1 MDNGVIKDVQFLEVN
16 YVRNII
22 RIITLAVVA
31 VLGLHIASAEQMT
44 VSIIKQ
50 TDESHGIF
58 ASSEGLIPWGHG
70 QISFDISEESSGI
83 TASVSYYSKNGRAAE
98 EVLCWN
104 IMLNNDEKANF
115 KCEQWF
121 VFPDG
126 GQCNYTNPQ
135 PFEYDQNV
143 HSVTLIPDIAGGK
156 LSDDFPDI
164 VGQIDST
171 IDTEA
176 ADAKG
181 EVHSEEKAILW
192 AKKVY
197 ALQEISL
204 GVDADQLEWSAR
216 LGEEGGWYVVT
227 AWDPVAWDP
236 QSPPYEV
243 KQFNETNLT
252 KQVQDKGAE
261 LVFKKAEKLFNKY
274 TLSHEQ
280 AEVAADTFIN
290 IMMNVGV
297 NDLGEDLAAKVEL
310 AAARAKLVVP
320 DVVEAQT
327 KDEVPAEVVEDV
339 VDVPAAE
346 DTAEEP
352 KEENKEEDKPEEK
365 EEKPEVKVTVEKPSI
380 DALKEGVA
388 DGDSGAANSNPITAD
403 NVLQVMA
410 SVPFIASRPTLR
422 TAILGFSIFR

>member
-1 MDNGVIKDVQFLEVN
+1 MSDEKLQNENLQEEIVESEVK
-16 YVRNII
+16 
-22 RIITLAVVA
+22 
-31 VLGLHIASAEQMT
+31 EEKT
-44 VSIIKQ
+44 V
-50 TDESHGIF
+50 
-58 ASSEGLIPWGHG
+58 
-70 QISFDISEESSGI
+70 
-83 TASVSYYSKNGRAAE
+83 AE
-98 EVLCWN
+98 ENEVK
-104 IMLNNDEKANF
+104 DEDVK
-115 KCEQWF
+115 
-121 VFPDG
+121 P
-126 GQCNYTNPQ
+126 
-135 PFEYDQNV
+135 
-143 HSVTLIPDIAGGK
+143 
-156 LSDDFPDI
+156 
-164 VGQIDST
+164 
-171 IDTEA
+171 
-176 ADAKG
+176 
-181 EVHSEEKAILW
+181 EEKAEDVKEETPAEDEGEKVED
-192 AKKVY
+192 AKEEVVEEKKEEKEEKTDTTPPEETSEQTEEKPEEKTEEDSDVPPPTEEEEATEEEPAEDVEKVKAELE
-197 ALQEISL
+197 ALREAEEERKGLEDL
-204 GVDADQLEWSAR
+204 GNLVQNVETEYNRVLNGIQKALNDTLDQYGIDKTKTLDELR
-216 LGEEGGWYVVT
+216 KE
-227 AWDPVAWDP
+227 DPAKAVIAEDLIR
-236 QSPPYEV
+236 QANEV

-320 DVVEAQT
+320 DVVSEAEV
-327 KDEVPAEVVEDV
+327 KDEAPAETVEDV

-352 KEENKEEDKPEEK
+352 KEEPKEENSKPEEK

-410 SVPFIASRPTLR
+410 SVPFKNRVQFYKDHEDLINEAARKRSK
-422 TAILGFSIFR
+422 

>member
-1 MDNGVIKDVQFLEVN
+1 MSDEKLQNENLQEEIVESEVKEETTVAEENEVKEEDVKPEETADEVKEEVPAEDEGEKVEDEGEKEEVKEEKKEETDTTPSEETSEQTEEKPEEKTEEDSDVPPPTEEEEATDEESTEDVEKVKAELEALREAEEERKGLEDLGNLVQNVETEYNGVLNGIQKALNDTLDQYGIDKTKTLDELRKEDPAKAVIAEDL
-16 YVRNII
+16 I
-22 RIITLAVVA
+22 R
-31 VLGLHIASAEQMT
+31 Q
-44 VSIIKQ
+44 
-50 TDESHGIF
+50 
-58 ASSEGLIPWGHG
+58 
-70 QISFDISEESSGI
+70 
-83 TASVSYYSKNGRAAE
+83 
-98 EVLCWN
+98 
-104 IMLNNDEKANF
+104 AN
-115 KCEQWF
+115 
-121 VFPDG
+121 
-126 GQCNYTNPQ
+126 
-135 PFEYDQNV
+135 
-143 HSVTLIPDIAGGK
+143 
-156 LSDDFPDI
+156 
-164 VGQIDST
+164 
-171 IDTEA
+171 
-176 ADAKG
+176 
-181 EVHSEEKAILW
+181 
-192 AKKVY
+192 
-197 ALQEISL
+197 
-204 GVDADQLEWSAR
+204 
-216 LGEEGGWYVVT
+216 
-227 AWDPVAWDP
+227 
-236 QSPPYEV
+236 EV

-410 SVPFIASRPTLR
+410 SVPFKNRVQFYKDHEDLINEAARKRSK
-422 TAILGFSIFR
+422 

>member
-1 MDNGVIKDVQFLEVN
+1 MSDEKLQNENLQEEIVESEVKEETTVAEENEVKDEDVKPEETAEDVKEETPAEDEGEKVEDTKEEV
-16 YVRNII
+16 
-22 RIITLAVVA
+22 
-31 VLGLHIASAEQMT
+31 EE
-44 VSIIKQ
+44 KKEDKKEEE
-50 TDESHGIF
+50 TDTT
-58 ASSEGLIPWGHG
+58 P
-70 QISFDISEESSGI
+70 SEETSEQTEEKPEEKTEEDSDVPPP
-83 TASVSYYSKNGRAAE
+83 TEEEEATEEEPAEDVEKVKAELEALREAE
-98 EVLCWN
+98 EERKGLEDLGNLV
-104 IMLNNDEKANF
+104 
-115 KCEQWF
+115 
-121 VFPDG
+121 
-126 GQCNYTNPQ
+126 
-135 PFEYDQNV
+135 QNV
-143 HSVTLIPDIAGGK
+143 ETEYNRVLNGIQKALNDTLDQYGIDKTKTLDELRKEDPAKAVIAED
-156 LSDDFPDI
+156 LI
-164 VGQIDST
+164 RQ
-171 IDTEA
+171 A
-176 ADAKG
+176 N
-181 EVHSEEKAILW
+181 
-192 AKKVY
+192 
-197 ALQEISL
+197 
-204 GVDADQLEWSAR
+204 
-216 LGEEGGWYVVT
+216 
-227 AWDPVAWDP
+227 
-236 QSPPYEV
+236 EV

-320 DVVEAQT
+320 DVVNEAEV
-327 KDEVPAEVVEDV
+327 KDEAPAETVEDV

-352 KEENKEEDKPEEK
+352 KEENKPEE

-410 SVPFIASRPTLR
+410 SVPFKNRVQFYKDHEDLINEAARKRSK
-422 TAILGFSIFR
+422 

>member
-1 MDNGVIKDVQFLEVN
+1 MSDEKLQNENLQEEIVEGEVKEETTVAEENEVKDEDVKPEETAEDVKEETPAEDEGEKVEDEEKKEEVEEDNKE
-16 YVRNII
+16 
-22 RIITLAVVA
+22 
-31 VLGLHIASAEQMT
+31 E
-44 VSIIKQ
+44 KEE
-50 TDESHGIF
+50 TDTT
-58 ASSEGLIPWGHG
+58 P
-70 QISFDISEESSGI
+70 SEETSEQ
-83 TASVSYYSKNGRAAE
+83 TE
-98 EVLCWN
+98 E
-104 IMLNNDEKANF
+104 K
-115 KCEQWF
+115 
-121 VFPDG
+121 P
-126 GQCNYTNPQ
+126 
-135 PFEYDQNV
+135 
-143 HSVTLIPDIAGGK
+143 
-156 LSDDFPDI
+156 
-164 VGQIDST
+164 
-171 IDTEA
+171 
-176 ADAKG
+176 
-181 EVHSEEKAILW
+181 EEKAEEDSDVPPPTEEEEATEEEPAEDVEKVKAELEALREAEEERKGLEDLGNLVQNVETEYNRVLNGIQKALNDTLDQYGIDKTKTLDELRKEDP
-192 AKKVY
+192 AKAVI
-197 ALQEISL
+197 AEDLIRQ
-204 GVDADQLEWSAR
+204 AN
-216 LGEEGGWYVVT
+216 
-227 AWDPVAWDP
+227 
-236 QSPPYEV
+236 EV

-320 DVVEAQT
+320 DVVSEAQV
-327 KDEVPAEVVEDV
+327 KDEAPAETVEDV

-352 KEENKEEDKPEEK
+352 KEEPKEEK

-410 SVPFIASRPTLR
+410 SVPFKNRVQFYKDHEDLINEAARKRSK
-422 TAILGFSIFR
+422 

>member
-1 MDNGVIKDVQFLEVN
+1 MSDEKLQNENLQEEIVESEVKEETVAEENEVKDGDVKPEETADEEPSKEEAPAEDEGEKVEDEGEKEEVKEDKKEE
-16 YVRNII
+16 
-22 RIITLAVVA
+22 TDTTP
-31 VLGLHIASAEQMT
+31 SEETSEQT
-44 VSIIKQ
+44 EEKPEEKTEEDSDVPPPTEEEEA
-50 TDESHGIF
+50 TDE
-58 ASSEGLIPWGHG
+58 
-70 QISFDISEESSGI
+70 ES
-83 TASVSYYSKNGRAAE
+83 TEDVEKVKAELEALREAE
-98 EVLCWN
+98 EERKGLEDLGNLV
-104 IMLNNDEKANF
+104 
-115 KCEQWF
+115 
-121 VFPDG
+121 
-126 GQCNYTNPQ
+126 
-135 PFEYDQNV
+135 QNV
-143 HSVTLIPDIAGGK
+143 ETEYNRVLNGIQKALNDTLDQYGIDKTKTLDELRKEDPAKAVIAED
-156 LSDDFPDI
+156 LI
-164 VGQIDST
+164 RQ
-171 IDTEA
+171 A
-176 ADAKG
+176 N
-181 EVHSEEKAILW
+181 
-192 AKKVY
+192 
-197 ALQEISL
+197 
-204 GVDADQLEWSAR
+204 
-216 LGEEGGWYVVT
+216 
-227 AWDPVAWDP
+227 
-236 QSPPYEV
+236 EV

-320 DVVEAQT
+320 DVVSEAQV
-327 KDEVPAEVVEDV
+327 KDEVPVEAVEDV

-410 SVPFIASRPTLR
+410 SVPFKNRVQFYKDHEDLINEAARKRSK
-422 TAILGFSIFR
+422 

>member
-1 MDNGVIKDVQFLEVN
+1 MSDEKLQNENLQEEIVESEVKEETTVAEENEVKEEDVKPEETADEVKEE
-16 YVRNII
+16 VP
-22 RIITLAVVA
+22 
-31 VLGLHIASAEQMT
+31 AEDEGEKVEDEGEKEEVKEEKKEETDTTPSEETSEQT
-44 VSIIKQ
+44 EEKPEEKTEEDSDVPPPTEEEEA
-50 TDESHGIF
+50 TDE
-58 ASSEGLIPWGHG
+58 
-70 QISFDISEESSGI
+70 ES
-83 TASVSYYSKNGRAAE
+83 TEDVEKVKAELEALREAE
-98 EVLCWN
+98 EERKGLEDLGNLV
-104 IMLNNDEKANF
+104 
-115 KCEQWF
+115 
-121 VFPDG
+121 
-126 GQCNYTNPQ
+126 
-135 PFEYDQNV
+135 QNV
-143 HSVTLIPDIAGGK
+143 ETEYNRVLNGIQKALNDTLDQYGIDKTKTLDELRKEDPAKAVIAED
-156 LSDDFPDI
+156 LI
-164 VGQIDST
+164 RQ
-171 IDTEA
+171 A
-176 ADAKG
+176 N
-181 EVHSEEKAILW
+181 
-192 AKKVY
+192 
-197 ALQEISL
+197 
-204 GVDADQLEWSAR
+204 
-216 LGEEGGWYVVT
+216 
-227 AWDPVAWDP
+227 
-236 QSPPYEV
+236 EV

-410 SVPFIASRPTLR
+410 SVPFKNRVQFYKDHEDLINEAARKRSK
-422 TAILGFSIFR
+422 

>member
-1 MDNGVIKDVQFLEVN
+1 MSDEKLQNENLQEEIVESEVKEETTVAEESEVKEEDVKPEETAEEEPSKEEAPAEDEGEKVEDTKEEV
-16 YVRNII
+16 
-22 RIITLAVVA
+22 
-31 VLGLHIASAEQMT
+31 EE
-44 VSIIKQ
+44 KKEDKKEEE
-50 TDESHGIF
+50 TDTT
-58 ASSEGLIPWGHG
+58 P
-70 QISFDISEESSGI
+70 SEETSEQTEEKPEEKTEEDSDVPPP
-83 TASVSYYSKNGRAAE
+83 TEEEEATEEEPAEDVEKVKAELEALREAE
-98 EVLCWN
+98 EERKGLEDLGNLV
-104 IMLNNDEKANF
+104 
-115 KCEQWF
+115 
-121 VFPDG
+121 
-126 GQCNYTNPQ
+126 
-135 PFEYDQNV
+135 QNV
-143 HSVTLIPDIAGGK
+143 ETEYNRVLNGIQKALNDTLDQYGIDKTKTLDELRKEDPAKAVIAED
-156 LSDDFPDI
+156 LI
-164 VGQIDST
+164 RQ
-171 IDTEA
+171 A
-176 ADAKG
+176 N
-181 EVHSEEKAILW
+181 
-192 AKKVY
+192 
-197 ALQEISL
+197 
-204 GVDADQLEWSAR
+204 
-216 LGEEGGWYVVT
+216 
-227 AWDPVAWDP
+227 
-236 QSPPYEV
+236 EV

-320 DVVEAQT
+320 DVVNEAEV
-327 KDEVPAEVVEDV
+327 KDEAPAETVEDV

-352 KEENKEEDKPEEK
+352 KEENKPEE

-410 SVPFIASRPTLR
+410 SVPFKNRVQFYKDHEDLINEAARKRSK
-422 TAILGFSIFR
+422 

>member
-1 MDNGVIKDVQFLEVN
+1 MSDEKLQNENLQEEIVESEVKEETVAEENEVKDGDVKPEETADEEPSKEEAPAEDEGEKVEDEGEKEEVKEDKKEE
-16 YVRNII
+16 
-22 RIITLAVVA
+22 TDTTP
-31 VLGLHIASAEQMT
+31 SEETSEQT
-44 VSIIKQ
+44 EEKPEEKTEEDSDVPPPTEEEEA
-50 TDESHGIF
+50 TDE
-58 ASSEGLIPWGHG
+58 
-70 QISFDISEESSGI
+70 ES
-83 TASVSYYSKNGRAAE
+83 TEDVEKVKAELEALREAE
-98 EVLCWN
+98 EERKGLEDLGNLV
-104 IMLNNDEKANF
+104 
-115 KCEQWF
+115 
-121 VFPDG
+121 
-126 GQCNYTNPQ
+126 
-135 PFEYDQNV
+135 QNV
-143 HSVTLIPDIAGGK
+143 ETEYNRVLNGIQKALNDTLDQYGIDKTKTLDELRKEDPAKAVIAED
-156 LSDDFPDI
+156 LI
-164 VGQIDST
+164 RQ
-171 IDTEA
+171 A
-176 ADAKG
+176 N
-181 EVHSEEKAILW
+181 
-192 AKKVY
+192 
-197 ALQEISL
+197 
-204 GVDADQLEWSAR
+204 
-216 LGEEGGWYVVT
+216 
-227 AWDPVAWDP
+227 
-236 QSPPYEV
+236 EV

-320 DVVEAQT
+320 DVVSEAQV
-327 KDEVPAEVVEDV
+327 KDEVPVEAVEDV

-352 KEENKEEDKPEEK
+352 KEENNKEEDKPEEK

-410 SVPFIASRPTLR
+410 SVPFKNRVQFYKDHEDLINEAARKRSK
-422 TAILGFSIFR
+422 

>member
-1 MDNGVIKDVQFLEVN
+1 MSDEKLQNENLQEEIVESEVKEETTVAEENEVKEEDVKPEETADEVKEE
-16 YVRNII
+16 VP
-22 RIITLAVVA
+22 
-31 VLGLHIASAEQMT
+31 AEDEGEKVEDEGEKEEVKEDKKEETGTTPSEETSEQT
-44 VSIIKQ
+44 EEKPEEKTEEDSDVPPPTEEEEA
-50 TDESHGIF
+50 TDE
-58 ASSEGLIPWGHG
+58 
-70 QISFDISEESSGI
+70 ES
-83 TASVSYYSKNGRAAE
+83 TEDVEKVKAELEALREAE
-98 EVLCWN
+98 EERKGLEDLGNLV
-104 IMLNNDEKANF
+104 
-115 KCEQWF
+115 
-121 VFPDG
+121 
-126 GQCNYTNPQ
+126 
-135 PFEYDQNV
+135 QNV
-143 HSVTLIPDIAGGK
+143 ETEYNRVLNGIQKALNDTLDQYGIDKTKTLDELRKEDPAKAVIAED
-156 LSDDFPDI
+156 LI
-164 VGQIDST
+164 RQ
-171 IDTEA
+171 A
-176 ADAKG
+176 N
-181 EVHSEEKAILW
+181 
-192 AKKVY
+192 
-197 ALQEISL
+197 
-204 GVDADQLEWSAR
+204 
-216 LGEEGGWYVVT
+216 
-227 AWDPVAWDP
+227 
-236 QSPPYEV
+236 EV

-410 SVPFIASRPTLR
+410 SVPFKNRVQFYKDHEDLINEAARKRSK
-422 TAILGFSIFR
+422 